1 MEDDCQLSSVL
12 APVGVA
18 VPDVV
23 TITESIDHGD
33 TWHAILDFGHVFLQ
47 SPWHSK
53 VPRLSFP
60 SMVTVEPQQYL
71 DSPAIFHP
79 WVGQN
84 AEQASHFL
92 QVTCSYYNTSMTLC
106 R

>member
-1 MEDDCQLSSVL
+1 MEDGCQLNSVL

-18 VPDVV
+18 IPDVV

-33 TWHAILDFGHVFLQ
+33 TWHAILDFGHVFSQ
-47 SPWHSK
+47 SLWHSK
-53 VPRLSFP
+53 VTWLSFQ
-60 SMVTVEPQQYL
+60 SMVTVQPQEYL
-71 DSPAIFHP
+71 DSAAIFHQ

-84 AEQASHFL
+84 TEQASHFV
-92 QVTCSYYNTSMTLC
+92 QVTCSYYNTLMTLC